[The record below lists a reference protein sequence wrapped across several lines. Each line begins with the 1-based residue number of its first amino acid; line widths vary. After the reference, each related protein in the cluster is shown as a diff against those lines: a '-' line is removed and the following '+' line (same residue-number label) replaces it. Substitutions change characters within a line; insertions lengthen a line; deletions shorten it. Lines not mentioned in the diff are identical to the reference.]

1 MSFVLVIPYGF
12 WSSCTRRLLLRST
25 GNHNGSSSST
35 GKSILASNFDNNDTS
50 EIDSQS
56 IDQCVGQFLT
66 YDHKPNQPK
75 ELRRIEAAG
84 GSLTYLHGGKPFIR
98 GGDFTQRQKKGDR
111 PMQLN
116 YSRAF
121 GAKDLK
127 CFGLSCVPD
136 IAQIELDASV
146 KVVVLA
152 SDGLW
157 DVCSADQAVRRALV
171 AHKSGMSREKLPHS
185 LTLSHS
191 HLLTSSL
198 TLSHSHILTHLLSH
212 LLTFSPSHI
221 LTHLLTH
228 LLTFSLPLS
237 PSHLLTPSLSLTNTF
252 YTGFSPAAV
261 LVDYGLAAL
270 AAQGSVD
277 NVTVTVLIFKD
288 TGKLIMSSSSS
299 SSS

>member
-1 MSFVLVIPYGF
+1 MTKTKDNLI
-12 WSSCTRRLLLRST
+12 LLQQSLHATFLNLDDILLKQCRMHAINYSASTGVMMLLAAKTLTVGHVGDSRIALGRIQLPKNHSHSGNGSVGVT

-237 PSHLLTPSLSLTNTF
+237 LSH
-252 YTGFSPAAV
+252 
-261 LVDYGLAAL
+261 
-270 AAQGSVD
+270 
-277 NVTVTVLIFKD
+277 
-288 TGKLIMSSSSS
+288 
-299 SSS
+299 